1 MGKQTSNPKHIKPD
15 LRIVGQGEDVE
26 TAYLSSL
33 SELKRYISRM
43 LPNASL
49 TSEVDDI
56 AQEVFLR
63 AYTAKKNEKLEYG
76 KAYLFKVARHL
87 SFNASRKRKRSV
99 EHVVE
104 DFVFEGVAEDVQGHA
119 EQLFQRDR
127 LKALNEAM
135 ATLPPKCREVFF
147 LRHFEGLS
155 HKEIS
160 KKLTISTS
168 TVEKHIAKA
177 LLITSRH
184 MQATGFG
191 IGRFAREKTGEASSS
206 FEE

>member
-1 MGKQTSNPKHIKPD
+1 MSNNSLPSQQEQRDEETSISS
-15 LRIVGQGEDVE
+15 GENVE
-26 TAYLSSL
+26 TAYLNSL
-33 SELKRYISRM
+33 TELKRYIVRL
-43 LPNASL
+43 LPNSHL

-63 AYTAKKNEKLEYG
+63 AYAAKKNQKLEFG
-76 KAYLFKVARHL
+76 RAYLYKIARHL
-87 SFNASRKRKRSV
+87 SFNVSRKRRRSV
-99 EHVVE
+99 ELVVE
-104 DFVFEGVAEDVQGHA
+104 DFVREGVAEDVQGHA

-155 HKEIS
+155 HKEIAM
-160 KKLTISTS
+160 KLDISPS

-184 MQATGFG
+184 MKASGYD
-191 IGRFAREKTGEASSS
+191 GRQDRDEH
-206 FEE
+206 